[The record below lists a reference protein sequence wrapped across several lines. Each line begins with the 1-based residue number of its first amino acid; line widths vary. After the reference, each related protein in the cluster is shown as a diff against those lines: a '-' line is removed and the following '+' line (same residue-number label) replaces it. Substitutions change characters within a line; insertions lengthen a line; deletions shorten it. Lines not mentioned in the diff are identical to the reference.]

1 MEQYLY
7 PILFFLGL
15 GALIGILLTVA
26 SKLLFVKTDET
37 VEKISEALPGA
48 NCGGCGY
55 SGCEGY
61 AEAVAKGLA
70 PTNLCKPGGSEVTKK
85 ISAIMGVEA
94 VETER
99 EVAFVRC
106 NGNCE
111 ATEDKFAYIGSR
123 SCSAVEK
130 FYSGKGKCS
139 AGCHGFG
146 DCAAVCDNN
155 CISIV
160 NGVAV
165 VDPRGCMGCGKCVKA
180 CPNQLIILKKESKR
194 YAVRCSSTDNG
205 KTTRSVCKNG
215 CIACGLCVKKCP
227 NNAIVLNNN
236 HAEISPSLCTDCGI
250 CADVCPVHC
259 IAAVGTCK

>member
-26 SKLLFVKTDET
+26 SKLLYVKTDET

-70 PTNLCKPGGSEVTKK
+70 PTNLCKPGGNDTTKK

-94 VETER
+94 IETER

-111 ATEDKFAYIGSR
+111 ATEDKFAYIGSE
-123 SCSAVEK
+123 SCGAVEK

-139 AGCHGFG
+139 SGCHGFG

-155 CISIV
+155 
-160 NGVAV
+160 
-165 VDPRGCMGCGKCVKA
+165 
-180 CPNQLIILKKESKR
+180 
-194 YAVRCSSTDNG
+194 
-205 KTTRSVCKNG
+205 
-215 CIACGLCVKKCP
+215 
-227 NNAIVLNNN
+227 
-236 HAEISPSLCTDCGI
+236 
-250 CADVCPVHC
+250 
-259 IAAVGTCK
+259 